1 MNKQNKQNQQVKRPP
16 TMHEMQVE
24 KQKKDKGP
32 ELIIENISKQLIPIH
47 QRQPKGVDFYFG
59 AQDIRL
65 GPGQRYKFDK
75 RRLFTSQVERLQK
88 QRKIQVIYDEEKQPK

>member
-1 MNKQNKQNQQVKRPP
+1 MNKQDQQQTKRPP

-24 KQKKDKGP
+24 KQKKKG
-32 ELIIENISKQLIPIH
+32 LDIVIENISKQLIPIH

-65 GPGQRYKFDK
+65 GPGQRFTFDK

-88 QRKIQVIYDEEKQPK
+88 QKKIQVIYDAEKQSK